1 MLSIGIYKRG
11 EKSWILFRKA
21 VSLQKSFDTEFFFP
35 SNERLLPS
43 VKDKIVSLLP
53 DLPSCYDKDLHK
65 EWWTVQ
71 VPGLLKGCKAVNLVV
86 PLNIQMSLTVLAKR
100 AIEEQIE
107 GNFFSLKLTKSSTV
121 VVALNLKVLSL

>member
-1 MLSIGIYKRG
+1 
-11 EKSWILFRKA
+11 
-21 VSLQKSFDTEFFFP
+21 
-35 SNERLLPS
+35 
-43 VKDKIVSLLP
+43 
-53 DLPSCYDKDLHK
+53 
-65 EWWTVQ
+65 VQ